1 MREKKLTKAI
11 KFDRLFIC
19 TAPIIFSLILFVVVK
34 GIVGKE
40 NAFLIT
46 EAEGIENFKMLLGM
60 WGTLLG
66 FLITSISILLTLGDG
81 KLINMLKQ
89 TGHYKTILITYV
101 CCSLHLFIAVLIALI
116 CILLKWWNINIFA
129 LMCALCAD
137 TMMILAVCLYFLFV
151 LVLRANE

>member
-19 TAPIIFSLILFVVVK
+19 TIPIIISLILFVVVK
-34 GIVGKE
+34 AFLGKE
-40 NAFLIT
+40 NTFLIT
-46 EAEGIENFKMLLGM
+46 EEEGIDNLKMLLGM

-81 KLINMLKQ
+81 KLVNMLKQ
-89 TGHYKTILITYV
+89 TGHYKTILIAYV
-101 CCSLHLFIAVLIALI
+101 CCSLHLFIAVLISLI
-116 CILLKWWNINIFA
+116 CVLLKWWSINVFT

-137 TMMILAVCLYFLFV
+137 TMVILAVCLYFL
-151 LVLRANE
+151 L